1 MVEYINRAVRSFMS
15 SGVIDKDKNNLI
27 SIPGINGI
35 KVSER
40 FRARL

>member
-1 MVEYINRAVRSFMS
+1 MS
-15 SGVIDKDKNNLI
+15 SGAIDKDKYNLI

-40 FRARL
+40 FRARF